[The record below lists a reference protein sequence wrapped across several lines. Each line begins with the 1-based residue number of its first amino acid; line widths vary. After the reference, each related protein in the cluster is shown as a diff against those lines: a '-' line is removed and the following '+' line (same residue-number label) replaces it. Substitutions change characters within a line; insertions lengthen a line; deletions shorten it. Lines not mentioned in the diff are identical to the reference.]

1 MNHRI
6 TKSALAGAALAA
18 LLGGCATTVD
28 MGGPLGHYRYHADT
42 LPTSDDTAATY
53 HEQTVTTYGQPA
65 VVERSAPAV
74 TYREHSVTRYDEPAV
89 VVRPSEP
96 AAVYREHSVTRYDE
110 PALVVRPAEPAV
122 TYREH
127 TVTRHDDPAVVERP
141 APAAVTIYRDD
152 DDD

>member
-1 MNHRI
+1 MNALLTGAFARRHLMNHRI
-6 TKSALAGAALAA
+6 AKSALAGAALAA
-18 LLGGCATTVD
+18 LLTGCATTVD

-110 PALVVRPAEPAV
+110 PAVVVRP
-122 TYREH
+122 
-127 TVTRHDDPAVVERP
+127 
-141 APAAVTIYRDD
+141 
-152 DDD
+152 